1 MKELELGLP
10 INLSEFFKLVKRIV
24 SKRLIE
30 QKDKL
35 DNFFVIYVLSSGLID
50 DLVELLTYLDEGWD
64 DLPV

>member
-1 MKELELGLP
+1 LKELELGLP
-10 INLSEFFKLVKRIV
+10 INLSEFFKLVKRII